1 MKARH
6 RIRNRFTKI
15 MVPVGLLAVLAGEG
29 RPQSQSSA
37 IPISPLSREHN
48 GWRLYN
54 ATTSFGYS
62 SLALPT
68 NSAVSAFSLER
79 LEGDYDSTASVSL
92 GYNYAGPKSALSLL
106 YAPSYV
112 RRVRYSQLS
121 TFNHSLNLNGSLQLA
136 RRWDLSAA
144 FAGTEST
151 LDQLLFSPAILSVA
165 TTPLATLEDLIQ
177 TTNSGQYTS
186 DQLASILTGSPYV
199 ATPARSIFYGTRY
212 LSTSLNSKLS
222 YRYSPRLSVTF
233 TAGATYSK
241 TRNDDHKN
249 LQGQSNFLIPRTTTE
264 QAGISVNYSLSPR
277 TEIGVQANSTLVD
290 STLARYVVSNTGV
303 FLSRKLSP
311 KVFIRFSGGPGFMN
325 VLKVD
330 PLYSGQIINQAFT
343 GDASIGYTVRSFSMI
358 GSYGRA
364 IGDGYGFGSQSSDI
378 LAGSWQWSPSRS
390 ITVYASGG
398 LQRMFGGVL
407 GDVQN
412 WNSNAGIAR
421 SISRQLSVNCAYG
434 YVSRKTHSSNLTDVV
449 QQDLSGSSVRVTL
462 VWTPRRQEAAGSAAV
477 GR

>member
-1 MKARH
+1 
-6 RIRNRFTKI
+6 

-68 NSAVSAFSLER
+68 NSAVSPFSLER
-79 LEGDYDSTASVSL
+79 LEGDYDGTASVSV
-92 GYNYAGPKSALSLL
+92 GYNYAGPKGALSLL

-121 TFNHSLNLNGSLQLA
+121 TFNHSLNLNGSLQLT
-136 RRWDLSAA
+136 RRWDLSVA
-144 FAGTEST
+144 FAGTDST
-151 LDQLLFSPAILSVA
+151 LDQLLFTPAILSVS
-165 TTPLATLEDLIQ
+165 TTPLATLDDLIQ
-177 TTNSGQYTS
+177 MTNSGQYTS

-212 LSTSLNSKLS
+212 LSTSLNSKAS
-222 YRYSPRLSVTF
+222 YRYSPRLSFNF
-233 TAGATYSK
+233 TAGATYST
-241 TRNDDHKN
+241 TRNDEHKN

-277 TEIGVQANSTLVD
+277 TEIGVQANSTRVD
-290 STLARYVVSNTGV
+290 SSLARYMVSNTGV
-303 FLSRKLSP
+303 FLSRKLAP
-311 KVFIRFSGGPGFMN
+311 NWFIRFSGARGFMN
-325 VLKVD
+325 VLRVD
-330 PLYSGQIINQAFT
+330 PHFSGQIVNQAFT
-343 GDASIGYTVRSFSMI
+343 GDASVGYTVRNLSLI

-364 IGDGYGFGSQSSDI
+364 IGDAFGFGSQTSEI

-398 LQRMFGGVL
+398 VQRMFGGVL

-421 SISRQLSVNCAYG
+421 SLNRQLSMNFAYG
-434 YVSRKTHSSNLTDVV
+434 YVSRRTHSSNLTDVV

-462 VWTPRRQEAAGSAAV
+462 VWTPQRQEGTGSAVA